1 MNALGIS
8 EAGVRSY
15 FFLRTRFEVHSHMSE
30 CAPVHTHD
38 RLFLLS
44 QIVEEVGHYL
54 PTQGPVKTFVH
65 HNTLHHLEDQ
75 HFFDAVDTAA
85 DIYGAQRALPESSYQ
100 GFLKQGRIA
109 QSDINRALIEYGVD
123 GSAWLLGGSQRKFI
137 RSLMYAAPEP
147 LTSETLR
154 WRLLER
160 GYLVRFH
167 EDVTPLKISRI
178 VKMDEN
184 SSVEAR
190 TTWIARYREIA
201 GEWQLPWLVEM
212 LEPLDRLAES
222 RSWSARHALALQ
234 WMAAVILADR
244 VHERAVISAQ
254 ESTLRR
260 PNRWVEELINP
271 YLIKFTSSFLDAGLA
286 HLTIADRSHGLLRAF
301 LAHMRNE
308 SVARPPW
315 LRADLRE
322 LDGRT
327 GLEVLLEKLDAGGIE
342 SADWKEFLLE
352 KALVLKGWGGLVY
365 QTERGVSG
373 VSTRTTLADFLAV
386 RLLLEGMA
394 TGYFT
399 EHPQFVGLPASG
411 DSPLA
416 VEELVSES
424 SALHTTA
431 YHLFHAVQT
440 YPCSGSEL
448 LSLDDDCVSKIIDVV
463 LEYDTRRRLRVWHS
477 AYEWNLYSRAASALV
492 HHNVGRGARG
502 AHGTRNVAC
511 QLVCCIDDREES
523 FRRYLEELN
532 DDYETFGT
540 AGFFGVDAEFHSL
553 YERAAPYCP
562 ANIVPTHFVQVKP
575 KEGSERRL
583 LGFLKLKTR
592 ASDVSMFVENQSRS
606 LVRGWLL
613 ALGGLLALIP
623 LSLSTLFPHWMHR
636 VRVYL
641 TRRLINPA
649 EESAIMFADDG
660 NDSGEGRFTLDE
672 MALRVKMLLVSTGLG
687 RQLAPVVVIMGHGSF
702 STNNP
707 YRSAYDC
714 GACGGRPGR
723 LNSRVFALMAN
734 RPDVRAKVRE
744 SGLDIPDA
752 TYFVGAF
759 HNTCTD
765 AVEYFDLDAL
775 PASHRK
781 LFERF
786 SADVETARTRNAL
799 ERCRRFDD
807 AHVRSESEALSH
819 VESRAHHIAQ
829 PRPEYGHATNALCIV
844 GRREITK
851 GLFLDRRAFLVSYDK
866 TVDPDFAVLRS
877 LLRAVIPVCMGIS
890 LEYLFSAVDNQKYG
904 AGTKLPHNVTSL
916 LGLMTGFCSD
926 LRTGLPAQMVEIHE
940 PTRLLVVI
948 DQEPEKIQAII
959 ESEIDVGRAVKN
971 HWITLMAYVEERNE
985 LYLYDHTNRFSRFE
999 EMTVGLAKAP
1009 DSLSWVVGKK
1019 HHLDFVQIGA

>member
-1 MNALGIS
+1 M
-8 EAGVRSY
+8 
-15 FFLRTRFEVHSHMSE
+15 FE
-30 CAPVHTHD
+30 CALAESQD
-38 RLFLLS
+38 RLSLLKH
-44 QIVEEVGHYL
+44 IVEEVGHYL

-65 HNTLHHLEDQ
+65 HNTLHHFEEQ
-75 HFFDAVDTAA
+75 HFFDAVDSAA
-85 DIYGAQRALPESSYQ
+85 SIYGAQTALPESSYQ

-123 GSAWLLGGSQRKFI
+123 GSPWLLGGSQRKFI

-160 GYLVRFH
+160 GYLERFH
-167 EDVTPLKISRI
+167 EDVAPPKISRM
-178 VKMDEN
+178 VKMDEGT
-184 SSVEAR
+184 SSQTR
-190 TTWIARYREIA
+190 IKWIARYREIA
-201 GEWQLPWLVEM
+201 RDWDLPWLVEM
-212 LEPLDRLAES
+212 LEPMNQLSEPQ
-222 RSWSARHALALQ
+222 SWSTRHTLALQ
-234 WMAAVILADR
+234 WIAAVILADR
-244 VHERAVISAQ
+244 VHERPEASAH
-254 ESTLRR
+254 ESMSVRA
-260 PNRWVEELINP
+260 NRWVEELINP

-286 HLTIADRSHGLLRAF
+286 HLTIADRSHGLLQAF
-301 LAHMRNE
+301 LAHIRND

-315 LRADLRE
+315 LRADLRH
-322 LDGRT
+322 LDGRL
-327 GLEVLLEKLDAGGIE
+327 GLEVLLEQLDVAGVDVG
-342 SADWKEFLLE
+342 DWKKFLLE

-373 VSTRTTLADFLAV
+373 VSTRTTLADFLAA
-386 RLLLEGMA
+386 RLILEGMA
-394 TGYFT
+394 REYFT
-399 EHPQFVGLPASG
+399 EHPQFVDVPGT
-411 DSPLA
+411 DNSPLG
-416 VEELVSES
+416 VGELLSES

-431 YHLFHAVQT
+431 YHLFHAFQT

-448 LSLDDDCVSKIIDVV
+448 LSLDEQSVSRIVAVV
-463 LEYDTRRRLRVWHS
+463 VEYDTRRRLRVWHS

-492 HHNVGRGARG
+492 HHNTSRWMGGEKAP
-502 AHGTRNVAC
+502 RNVAC

-553 YERAAPYCP
+553 YEQAAPYCP
-562 ANIVPTHFVQVKP
+562 ANITPTHFVEILP

-660 NDSGEGRFTLDE
+660 NDAGEGRFTLDE
-672 MALRVKMLLVSTGLG
+672 MALRVKTLLVSTGLG
-687 RQLAPVVVIMGHGSF
+687 KQLAPVVVIMGHGSF

-734 RPDVRAKVRE
+734 RPDVRQRVRE
-744 SGLDIPDA
+744 SGLDIPDT

-765 AVEYFDLDAL
+765 AVEYFDLEAL

-781 LFERF
+781 VFERF
-786 SADVETARTRNAL
+786 SADVDTARTRNAL

-807 AHVRSESEALSH
+807 AHVRSESEAISH

-829 PRPEYGHATNALCIV
+829 PRPEYGHATNALCVV

-866 TVDPDFAVLRS
+866 TVDPEVTALRN

-916 LGLMTGFCSD
+916 LGLMTGYCSD

-948 DQEPEKIQAII
+948 DQEPEKIQTII
-959 ESEIDVGRAVKN
+959 DTEVDVGRAIKN
-971 HWITLMAYVEERNE
+971 HWVTLMAYVAERNE
-985 LYLYDHTNRFSRFE
+985 LYLYDHTNRFSLFE

-1009 DSLSWVVGKK
+1009 DSLSWVAGKK